1 MRAAHLSIA
10 LETGGCDDISQNATA
25 ADWAA
30 GLWRCV
36 EMHEPCFEAAMA
48 TEDGRPLIVIPPPG
62 GKSQLLLLAHISSWF
77 CYVILY
83 SLLVCIWCLKFIQS
97 QKSNLCQKHI
107 YLCWWL
113 CLGISWYF

>member
-62 GKSQLLLLAHISSWF
+62 GKSQLLLFVDISSWF
-77 CYVILY
+77 AMSTC
-83 SLLVCIWCLKFIQS
+83 SLFWFAF
-97 QKSNLCQKHI
+97 
-107 YLCWWL
+107 
-113 CLGISWYF
+113 GI